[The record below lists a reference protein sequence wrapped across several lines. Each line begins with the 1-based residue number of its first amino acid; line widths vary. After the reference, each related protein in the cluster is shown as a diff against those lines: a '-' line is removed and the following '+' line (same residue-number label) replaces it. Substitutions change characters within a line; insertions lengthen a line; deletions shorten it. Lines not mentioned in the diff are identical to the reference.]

1 MSTLTIPLESVPAPP
16 EPRSRGAWRRLR
28 TVWGRLPGKAKV
40 GAIILGCFIVVA
52 AIGPYLAPYDPSL
65 QTPAGMHGPSVS
77 HLLGTTSTGQDV
89 LSQMLV
95 GTRATVEI
103 GLATGLIGTILAV
116 VVGITAGFRRGMWD
130 EVLSLLTNV
139 FLVLPALPLLVV
151 LLAYQSARG
160 ELGTVIVLSALGW
173 PFGARIIRAQTL
185 TLSNRD
191 FVAAAREVGEPTWRI
206 LGFEILPNEVSLIA
220 ATFVGT
226 VLYAVGASVAL
237 AFLGLTDTSQWSLG
251 TILFWAQ
258 TENALQ
264 LGAWWWFIPPGL
276 AVALIGTA
284 LALINFGLDELGNP
298 RLRDSAAR
306 QPSARYRRPS
316 DPTPVL
322 HRPARTRTGGPRL
335 AAPLAFVSAPSP
347 RTTRDGRAWQ
357 EAETAGGELS

>member
-1 MSTLTIPLESVPAPP
+1 MSTLTIPLESAPASPQ
-16 EPRSRGAWRRLR
+16 PRSRGAWRRLR
-28 TVWGRLPGKAKV
+28 TAWRRLPGKTKV
-40 GAIILGCFIVVA
+40 GAIVLGCFVVVA
-52 AIGPYLAPYDPSL
+52 AIGPYLAPYDPSF
-65 QTPAGMHGPSVS
+65 QTPAGLHGPSVS

-89 LSQMLV
+89 LSQLLA
-95 GTRATVEI
+95 GTRATVVI
-103 GLATGLIGTILAV
+103 GLATGLIGTALAV
-116 VVGITAGFRRGMWD
+116 LVGITAGFRRGWWD
-130 EVLSLLTNV
+130 EVLSLVTNV

-160 ELGTVIVLSALGW
+160 ELGTIIVLSALGW
-173 PFGARIIRAQTL
+173 PFGARVIRAQTL
-185 TLSNRD
+185 TVSNRD

-251 TILFWAQ
+251 TIMFWAQ

-306 QPSARYRRPS
+306 QRSARGRRPS

-322 HRPARTRTGGPRL
+322 HRPARPRRAGRPL
-335 AAPLAFVSAPSP
+335 AAPLVLASAASP
-347 RTTRDGRAWQ
+347 PMTPNGTTRH
-357 EAETAGGELS
+357 ETVGGELS